1 MGVSKLYLFDIWK
14 MKCVKDYEGKFKA
27 MCVMDI
33 NSISILD
40 VDNQLHILNISPLNT
55 DRYLNY
61 FEYCKKKK

>member
-1 MGVSKLYLFDIWK
+1 